1 MFVQYAYPAIGSRKL
16 NLLSD
21 RIEKCVVKGLHYKE
35 DNYAN
40 MTKSTNYK
48 SKTNTNMLLYRTHYT
63 LFILYTIYK

>member
-16 NLLSD
+16 YLLSD
-21 RIEKCVVKGLHYKE
+21 KIEKCVVKGLHDKE
-35 DNYAN
+35 DNYAKI
-40 MTKSTNYK
+40 TKSTSYN